1 MNLLEAKSKIEAWCA
16 YQERCQFEVAN
27 KLREWNVDQEHVD
40 IIIADL
46 IQNRFVDELRFAT
59 AYASGKFRIKH
70 WGRNKIKFKLKG
82 YQISDYSIRM
92 ALSEIE
98 EEEYLQTLTL
108 LAERKLAEL
117 KSGLSILEKK
127 AKIYNFLSSKG
138 YESDSVFEIVKKVL
152 S

>member
-82 YQISDYSIRM
+82 YQISDCSIRM
-92 ALSEIE
+92 ALNEIE
-98 EEEYLQTLTL
+98 EEEYLQTLNL
-108 LAERKLAEL
+108 LAERKLVEL